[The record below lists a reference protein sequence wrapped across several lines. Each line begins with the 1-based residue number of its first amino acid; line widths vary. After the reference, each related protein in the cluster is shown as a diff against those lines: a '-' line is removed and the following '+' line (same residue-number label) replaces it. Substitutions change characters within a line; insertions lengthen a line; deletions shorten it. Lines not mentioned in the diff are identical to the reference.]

1 MTVRNLQFVNG
12 ILSYKGFIIEH
23 RSGIDDEFY
32 GSYIW
37 NEYSAS
43 QFGCCESIIEESLE
57 QILDSI
63 DVKIGETQ

>member
-23 RSGIDDEFY
+23 RSGIGEECY

-43 QFGCCESIIEESLE
+43 KFGCCESIIEESLE

-63 DVKIGETQ
+63 DVKIGE

>member
-1 MTVRNLQFVNG
+1 MTFRNLLFING

-23 RSGIDDEFY
+23 RSGIAEECY

-43 QFGCCESIIEESLE
+43 KIGCRESIIEESLE

-63 DVKIGETQ
+63 DAEIGEKE